1 MKGRDEEEAADLN
14 FVLSSDLM
22 LYLVPAFL
30 V

>member
-1 MKGRDEEEAADLN
+1 MKGREKEEAADLN

-22 LYLVPAFL
+22 LYLVPALL